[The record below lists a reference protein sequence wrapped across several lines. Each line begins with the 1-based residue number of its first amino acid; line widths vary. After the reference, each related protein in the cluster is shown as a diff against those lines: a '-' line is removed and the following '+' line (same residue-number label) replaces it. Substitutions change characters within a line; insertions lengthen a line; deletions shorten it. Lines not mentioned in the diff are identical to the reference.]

1 MGETPDEIE
10 RHIYEKRSELG
21 ENINELQQKV
31 KRTMDWRAQVEE
43 RPMMMMGLAF
53 GGGVLLSLLFGGG
66 SHRSSR
72 KWSTER
78 SRRQSRTGEYGSQS
92 YGSGQ
97 SRLSEYSGSSG
108 MQERENQADSMWNNI
123 RNSLLAVAG
132 ARLGGVI
139 EEVLPGFQE
148 HFRKR
153 QGERPSSSTSRPNGP
168 ESYWRKTASG
178 ETDYNP
184 QS

>member
-1 MGETPDEIE
+1 MGETPDQIE

-21 ENINELQQKV
+21 ENINELQEKV
-31 KRTMDWRAQVEE
+31 KRTVDWRSQVEE
-43 RPMMMMGLAF
+43 RPMTMIGLAF

-66 SHRSSR
+66 GSRRRSR
-72 KWSTER
+72 NWSTER
-78 SRRQSRTGEYGSQS
+78 SRRQSRTGEYGSSQ
-92 YGSGQ
+92 Y
-97 SRLSEYSGSSG
+97 RLSEYGGSSR
-108 MQERENQADSMWNNI
+108 MQDRENPADSTWKSI

-132 ARLGGVI
+132 TRVGDVI
-139 EEVLPGFQE
+139 EQVLPGFQE
-148 HFRKR
+148 HYRRR
-153 QGERPSSSTSRPNGP
+153 QSERSSGSTSRPNGP